1 MHGLT
6 DEIMAALLLTNL
18 ALVGSSRLAF
28 CITLV
33 AVQGALV
40 GLLPLCSA
48 SGLTLRTMFLSVA
61 VITCKGFVFPKLLSN
76 AIRGAD
82 VRREIE
88 PYVGYGLSLLVG
100 LALLGI
106 SIWLGAKMPLPA
118 VGTEAA
124 LVVPGAICT
133 ILIGLFLIVSRKK
146 AVTQV
151 LGYLV
156 LENGIAA
163 FGLAIVEGVPLLVE
177 LGILLDVFV
186 AVFVMAIMIYRIS
199 QEFDHIDVDRLS
211 ALKG

>member
-6 DEIMAALLLTNL
+6 DEIMAALLLANL

-33 AVQGALV
+33 AVQGVLV
-40 GLLPLCSA
+40 GLLPVFSA
-48 SGLTLRTMFLSVA
+48 SGLTLRTAFLATA
-61 VITCKGFVFPKLLSN
+61 VIIFKGFVFPKMLSN

-88 PYVGYGLSLLVG
+88 PYVGYGLSLIVG
-100 LALLGI
+100 LALLGV
-106 SIWLGAKMPLPA
+106 SFWLGKKMPLPA
-118 VGTEAA
+118 MAPEAA
-124 LVVPGAICT
+124 LVVPAAICT

-156 LENGIAA
+156 LENGVAA
-163 FGLAIVEGVPLLVE
+163 FGLAVVEGVPLLVE
-177 LGILLDVFV
+177 LGILLDAFV

>member
-1 MHGLT
+1 MHGMT
-6 DEIMAALLLTNL
+6 DGIMAALLVLNL
-18 ALVGSSRLAF
+18 ALLGTSRLAF

-33 AVQGALV
+33 AAQGVLT
-40 GLLPLCSA
+40 GLLPLVSS
-48 SGLTLRTMFLSVA
+48 SGVTLRTLFLAAA
-61 VITCKGFVFPKLLSN
+61 VIALKGVVFPRLLSN

-82 VRREIE
+82 VRREVE
-88 PYVGYGLSLLVG
+88 PYVGWGLSLLLG
-100 LALLGI
+100 LGLLGI
-106 SIWLGAKMPLPA
+106 SFWLGAKLPLPA
-118 VGTEAA
+118 AAPEAA

-133 ILIGLFLIVSRKK
+133 ILIGLLVIVSRKK

-151 LGYLV
+151 AGYLV

-163 FGLAIVEGVPLLVE
+163 FGLAVVPDVPLLIE

-199 QEFDHIDVDRLS
+199 QEFDHIDADRLS

>member
-1 MHGLT
+1 MHGVT
-6 DEIMAALLLTNL
+6 EEIMAALLLANL
-18 ALVGSSRLAF
+18 ALVGSSRLSF

-33 AVQGALV
+33 AVQGTLV
-40 GLLPLCSA
+40 GLLPVFSA
-48 SGLTLRTMFLSVA
+48 SGLTLRTTFLATA
-61 VITCKGFVFPKLLSN
+61 VIIFKGFVFPKLLSN

-100 LALLGI
+100 LGLLAV
-106 SIWLGAKMPLPA
+106 SFWLGGKMPLPA
-118 VGTEAA
+118 MAPETAFVIPA
-124 LVVPGAICT
+124 AICT

-156 LENGIAA
+156 LENGVAA
-163 FGLAIVEGVPLLVE
+163 FGLAVVEGVPLLVE